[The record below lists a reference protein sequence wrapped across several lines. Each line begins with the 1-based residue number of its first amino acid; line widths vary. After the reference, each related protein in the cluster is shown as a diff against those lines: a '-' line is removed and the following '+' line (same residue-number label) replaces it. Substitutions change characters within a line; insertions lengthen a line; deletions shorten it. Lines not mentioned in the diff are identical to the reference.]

1 MGGIYKN
8 TSHLYFCHVIKK
20 KLKKHYLVYDLVK
33 KWEDSGLLDD
43 ITGLIPDTN
52 IFPVST
58 VGGTLTMDEDQH
70 LDLIGR
76 QERPFLD
83 VGTVIW
89 NQELHRLEFWDGYMW
104 QHLVTNNV

>member
-1 MGGIYKN
+1 MGGIYKS
-8 TSHLYFCHVIKK
+8 TPHLYFYYVIKK

-52 IFPVST
+52 IFPVGS
-58 VGGTLTMDEDQH
+58 GPLTMDEDQYPN
-70 LDLIGR
+70 LIGR
-76 QERPFLD
+76 QERLLD

-89 NQELHRLEFWDGYMW
+89 DQGLHRLKFWDGYMW
-104 QHLVTNNV
+104 QHLVTNNIV